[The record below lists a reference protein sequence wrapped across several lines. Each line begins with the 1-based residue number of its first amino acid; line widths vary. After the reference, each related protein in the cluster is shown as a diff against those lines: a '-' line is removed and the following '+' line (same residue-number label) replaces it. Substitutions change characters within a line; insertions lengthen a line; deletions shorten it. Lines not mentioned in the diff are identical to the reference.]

1 MTSTIAGKS
10 ILHPKRTPKWPQS
23 TTGFEWKDDRR
34 WRPFSP
40 WECRQLAKL
49 RPGEKLTLMREF
61 EAVEVELTDAS

>member
-1 MTSTIAGKS
+1 MGLENPFCTET
-10 ILHPKRTPKWPQS
+10 HRQS
-23 TTGFEWKDDRR
+23 TAGFEWRDERS